1 MKDFRS
7 LRLLDRFRFIFEKM
21 GIDYKVMRR
30 ILQLKLIMDGRR
42 VPTVMTNQKKDKK
55 ENNFFTKS
63 LLSYGLVGLLVMAM
77 VISPLSLFVKMSFA
91 FGISIFMIMT
101 TMIADFSTVLLDV
114 KDKNILLSKPIDA
127 KTVNIAKIV
136 HIFIYLFTIT
146 MVIAGPSFIA
156 GTIKHGLIF
165 LLIFFLDTILISAF
179 IIFLTSLLY
188 CIILNFFDGE
198 KLKDIINYVQI
209 ILSITLLIGYQFVGR
224 MFDVFSFDV
233 VFTPKWW
240 TYLIPPAWFAAPFE
254 IFINGDYGSHY
265 IYLGI
270 ISILIPTISLIIH
283 VKMVIPYFEKNL
295 VKLNNNSGK
304 KGIFTDIK
312 VKMRRQLARILCFDR
327 MENIFFRFTQDM
339 ISNERKFKL
348 RMYPSLA
355 FAAVIPMIMVFRTV
369 RGDMSF
375 SEIISEISKGKSY
388 LSIYFSVLLLG
399 NLVTMI
405 SSSEKYKGG
414 WIYKVLPI
422 ENPSPIYKGSLK
434 GFLIKYVI
442 PIYLI
447 PSLVFLVI
455 YKFKILID
463 IVLMLLNMILLCL
476 LIFKKS
482 SKDLPFCR
490 DINYIQE
497 NNTGTFFLTAGFCGV
512 SLALQWGLKSIK
524 FGLPIYCV
532 VVLLITISLWK
543 KSFNISWEDKI

>member
-7 LRLLDRFRFIFEKM
+7 LKLLDRFSFIFEKM

-30 ILQLKLIMDGRR
+30 ILQFKFIMDGRR
-42 VPTVMTNQKKDKK
+42 VPTIMANQKKDKK
-55 ENNFFTKS
+55 ENNFFIKS
-63 LLSYGLVGLLVMAM
+63 LLSYGLVGLLVMAI
-77 VISPLSLFVKMSFA
+77 VISPLSMFAKMSFA

-101 TMIADFSTVLLDV
+101 TMISDFSTVLLDV

-127 KTVNIAKIV
+127 KTVNAAKIV
-136 HIFIYLFTIT
+136 HIFIYLFIIT

-156 GTIKHGLIF
+156 GTIKHGFIF
-165 LLIFFLDTILISAF
+165 FLIFFVDMVLISAF

-224 MFDVFSFDV
+224 MFDVFSLDL

-254 IFINGDYGSHY
+254 MLINGDYGSHF

-270 ISILIPTISLIIH
+270 ISILVPIISLIIH
-283 VKMVIPYFEKNL
+283 IKIVIPYFEKNL
-295 VKLNNNSGK
+295 VKLNNNSGRTGVLT
-304 KGIFTDIK
+304 GIKERI
-312 VKMRRQLARILCFDR
+312 RRQLTRILCSDR

-348 RMYPSLA
+348 RIYPNLA
-355 FAAVIPMIMVFRTV
+355 FAAVMPMIMVFRTF
-369 RGDMSF
+369 RGDRSF
-375 SEIISEISKGKSY
+375 SESILEIANGKSY
-388 LSIYFSVLLLG
+388 MSIYFSVLLLS

-405 SSSEKYKGG
+405 GSSEKYKGG

-422 ENPSPIYKGSLK
+422 ENPSPIYKGSFK

-447 PSLVFLVI
+447 PSLIFLVI
-455 YKFKILID
+455 YRFRIITD
-463 IVLMLLNMILLCL
+463 IVLMFLNMILLSL
-476 LIFKKS
+476 LIFKNS
-482 SKDLPFCR
+482 SKDIPFCR
-490 DINYIQE
+490 DINYVQE
-497 NNTGTFFLTAGFCGV
+497 NNAGTFFLIAGFCGV
-512 SLALQWGLKSIK
+512 SLGLQWALKSIK

-532 VVLLITISLWK
+532 VVALIIIFLWK
-543 KSFNISWEDKI
+543 KSFNISWEDII

>member
-7 LRLLDRFRFIFEKM
+7 LKLLDRFSFIFEKM

-30 ILQLKLIMDGRR
+30 ILQLKFIMDGRR
-42 VPTVMTNQKKDKK
+42 VPTIMTNQKKDKK
-55 ENNFFTKS
+55 ENNFFIKS

-77 VISPLSLFVKMSFA
+77 VISSLSLFVKMSFA

-101 TMIADFSTVLLDV
+101 TMISDFSTVLLDV

-127 KTVNIAKIV
+127 KTVNAAKIV
-136 HIFIYLFTIT
+136 HIFIYLFIIT
-146 MVIAGPSFIA
+146 MVIAGPSLIA
-156 GTIKHGLIF
+156 GTIKHGF
-165 LLIFFLDTILISAF
+165 IFFLVFFLDMILISAF
-179 IIFLTSLLY
+179 IIFLTSSLY

-209 ILSITLLIGYQFVGR
+209 ILSITLLIGYQFIGR
-224 MFDVFSFDV
+224 MFDVFSLDL

-240 TYLIPPAWFAAPFE
+240 IYLIPPAWFAAPFE
-254 IFINGDYGSHY
+254 MLINGDYGSHF

-270 ISILIPTISLIIH
+270 ISILVPIISLIIH
-283 VKMVIPYFEKNL
+283 IKIVIPYFEKNL
-295 VKLNNNSGK
+295 VKLNNNSGRTGVLT
-304 KGIFTDIK
+304 GIKERI
-312 VKMRRQLARILCFDR
+312 RRQSTRILCSDR

-348 RMYPSLA
+348 RIYPNLA
-355 FAAVIPMIMVFRTV
+355 FAAVMPMIMVLRTF
-369 RGDMSF
+369 RGDRSF
-375 SEIISEISKGKSY
+375 SESILEIANGKSY
-388 LSIYFSVLLLG
+388 MSIYFSVLLLA
-399 NLVTMI
+399 NLITMI
-405 SSSEKYKGG
+405 GSSEKYKGG

-422 ENPSPIYKGSLK
+422 ENPSPIYKGSFK
-434 GFLIKYVI
+434 GFLIKYVV

-455 YKFKILID
+455 YKFKIITD

-476 LIFKKS
+476 LILKKS
-482 SKDLPFCR
+482 SKDLPFCK

-497 NNTGTFFLTAGFCGV
+497 NNAGTFFLTAGFCGV
-512 SLALQWGLKSIK
+512 SLGLQWALKSIK

-532 VVLLITISLWK
+532 VVALIIIFLWK
-543 KSFNISWEDKI
+543 KSFNISWEDII

>member
-7 LRLLDRFRFIFEKM
+7 LKLLDRFSFIFEKM

-30 ILQLKLIMDGRR
+30 ILQFKFIMDGRR
-42 VPTVMTNQKKDKK
+42 VPTIMANQKKDKK
-55 ENNFFTKS
+55 ENNFFIKS
-63 LLSYGLVGLLVMAM
+63 LLSYGLVGLLVMAI
-77 VISPLSLFVKMSFA
+77 VISPLSMFAKMSFA

-101 TMIADFSTVLLDV
+101 TMISDFSTVLLDV

-127 KTVNIAKIV
+127 KTVNAAKIV
-136 HIFIYLFTIT
+136 HIFIYLFIIT

-156 GTIKHGLIF
+156 GTIKHGFIF
-165 LLIFFLDTILISAF
+165 FLIFFVDMVLISAF

-224 MFDVFSFDV
+224 MFDVFSLDL

-254 IFINGDYGSHY
+254 MLINGDYGSHF

-270 ISILIPTISLIIH
+270 ISILVPIISLIIH
-283 VKMVIPYFEKNL
+283 IKIVIPYFEKNL
-295 VKLNNNSGK
+295 VKLNNNSGRTGVLT
-304 KGIFTDIK
+304 GIKERI
-312 VKMRRQLARILCFDR
+312 RRQLTRILCSDR

-348 RMYPSLA
+348 RIYPNLA
-355 FAAVIPMIMVFRTV
+355 FAAVMPMIMVFRTF
-369 RGDMSF
+369 RGDRSF
-375 SEIISEISKGKSY
+375 SESILEIANGKSY
-388 LSIYFSVLLLG
+388 MSIYFSVLLLS

-405 SSSEKYKGG
+405 GSSEKYKGG

-422 ENPSPIYKGSLK
+422 ENPSPIYKGSFK

-447 PSLVFLVI
+447 PSLIFLVI
-455 YKFKILID
+455 YRFRIITD
-463 IVLMLLNMILLCL
+463 IVLMFLNMILLSL
-476 LIFKKS
+476 LIFKNS
-482 SKDLPFCR
+482 SKDIPFCR
-490 DINYIQE
+490 DINYVQE
-497 NNTGTFFLTAGFCGV
+497 NNAGTFFLTAGFCGV
-512 SLALQWGLKSIK
+512 SLGLQWALKSIK

-532 VVLLITISLWK
+532 VVALIIIFLWK
-543 KSFNISWEDKI
+543 KSFNISWEDII